1 MIPFMIW
8 NRQPQP
14 PEQGDARA
22 DDAAGSAVLQPQIAG
37 LPGALIEAIP
47 DPFIIVDETG
57 MIVAANQATM
67 QLFSSLMPGDHLSQH
82 ARAPLLLETVE
93 EVIDTHVARRIDY
106 ERRTGGGRRFEAWIA
121 PLAVAG
127 EDGSTAVRKGAAA
140 SILLR
145 DLTAQQNLE
154 RMRTDFVANAS
165 HELRTPLASMTGYIE
180 TLQGS
185 ARTDEAARER
195 FLGRMLEQAHRM
207 RRLIDDLLSLSRV
220 EMNVHRTP
228 SDIVDLGDIARF
240 AAEALG
246 IQARAEGCAVRV
258 AASGPAPVKGDRDEL
273 IQVLQNLIENALKYG
288 ATGKGIDVTVKV
300 DDARNRIVVAVQDYG
315 SGIAAEH
322 LPRLTERFY
331 RVNAQESRSRGG
343 TGLGLSIVKHILLRH
358 QADLSIESR
367 PGMGSTFTIRFPAT
381 QAVRKAAE

>member
-8 NRQPQP
+8 NRQPPP
-14 PEQGDARA
+14 PEQGDTRA
-22 DDAAGSAVLQPQIAG
+22 DDAAGNARLQPQIAG

-47 DPFIIVDETG
+47 DPFIIVDEAG
-57 MIVAANQATM
+57 VIVAANQATM
-67 QLFSSLMPGDHLSQH
+67 QLFSSLMPGDHLSEH

-93 EVIDTHVARRIDY
+93 EVIDTHVPRRIDY

-127 EDGSTAVRKGAAA
+127 EDGSTAARKGAVA

-180 TLQGS
+180 TLQGP
-185 ARTDEAARER
+185 ARADEVARER

-220 EMNVHRTP
+220 EMNVHRAP

-258 AASGPAPVKGDRDEL
+258 AATGPAPVKGDRDEL

-288 ATGKGIDVTVKV
+288 ASGEGIDVTVAA
-300 DDARNRIVVAVQDYG
+300 DDARKRITVAVRDYG

-367 PGMGSTFTIRFPAT
+367 PGKGSTFTIRFPAT

>member
-14 PEQGDARA
+14 PDEGDARA
-22 DDAAGSAVLQPQIAG
+22 DNAAGDRVLQPQIAG

-47 DPFIIVDETG
+47 DPFIIVDEAG
-57 MIVAANQATM
+57 LIVAANQATM
-67 QLFSSLMPGDHLSQH
+67 QLFKSLMPGDHLSQH
-82 ARAPLLLETVE
+82 ARTPLLLETIE
-93 EVIDTHVARRIDY
+93 EVIDTQVARRIDY

-121 PLAVAG
+121 PLEVAG
-127 EDGSTAVRKGAAA
+127 NTGSAPARKGPAA

-185 ARTDEAARER
+185 ARTDEVARER

-228 SDIVDLGDIARF
+228 SDIVDLADIARF

-246 IQARAEGCAVRV
+246 IQARAEGCAIRV
-258 AASGPAPVKGDRDEL
+258 SANGPAAVKGDREEL
-273 IQVLQNLIENALKYG
+273 IQVVQNLIENALKYG
-288 ATGKGIDVTVKV
+288 SSAQGIDVTVKV
-300 DDARNRIVVAVQDYG
+300 DAARNHIHLAVRDHG
-315 SGIAAEH
+315 NGIPAEH
-322 LPRLTERFY
+322 LPRRTERFY

-358 QADLSIESR
+358 QADLAIESV
-367 PGMGSTFTIRFPAT
+367 PGQGSTFTIRFPAVA
-381 QAVRKAAE
+381 QVRKAAE